1 MRFLEEYGVY
11 TFSNEILKE
20 KLSKKILDD
29 IENSISKN
37 KPLSDKSVY
46 LILDVI
52 KNWALENNARCFS
65 HWFSPFEILET
76 EKQVSFFDMKQNTPS
91 KLSAN
96 QLIKGEVDAS
106 SFCSGGLRTT
116 YSARGYLIWD
126 NTANIF
132 IKNNRSFKF
141 YNINFLEYS
150 YIF

>member
-76 EKQVSFFDMKQNTPS
+76 EKPKKIEVNADKYDINKQVSFLENT
-91 KLSAN
+91 
-96 QLIKGEVDAS
+96 
-106 SFCSGGLRTT
+106 
-116 YSARGYLIWD
+116 Y
-126 NTANIF
+126 
-132 IKNNRSFKF
+132 KNLLK
-141 YNINFLEYS
+141 
-150 YIF
+150 